1 MVVACFSNRK
11 TALKEIVKSDL
22 FAEKSK
28 KRRRNKANRFLF
40 KISCGVDQLVQ
51 KIDKNIKK
59 SRKKAE
65 KSAKNFIKIFVNEK
79 KEAKFF
85 RFFK

>member
-1 MVVACFSNRK
+1 MQVVK
-11 TALKEIVKSDL
+11 PDL
-22 FAEKSK
+22 FAEKNK

-65 KSAKNFIKIFVNEK
+65 KSAKISL
-79 KEAKFF
+79 KFS
-85 RFFK
+85 